1 MSCGCN
7 NNGNGWGGCGCST
20 VQYAPPACNPNFPTA
35 CTALGSGTIQRVVGE
50 DSAYCKYTVPALAY
64 NNVPASGI
72 LAFNG
77 TTGLVN
83 WRDASSANPVYL
95 SATPASQTSGNLLGI
110 STASGNAGQLV
121 EIYPASTSEATFPL
135 IPSGGSTVNWGTIE
149 NLVPNTGLVFR
160 NNTGTVA
167 QLSSSAGNIVTFD
180 ANGNPIAA
188 SASSIAGATAV
199 PSGAILP
206 FAYNVTTGTVPT
218 GWLLCDGTV
227 YQVSAYPTLGALLAN
242 TYGGSSGTFAV
253 PNLSGLFIRGS
264 GTQTLPNTVTYSS
277 GSIGSFS
284 LGGGQYDA
292 FQGHY
297 HSNSSSVN
305 AVALRASGGG
315 TPTGSGADFLYS
327 GSVSVA
333 IGEPTQDTLS
343 GNGTPRYQ
351 TETRPVSLAMVY
363 CIKT

>member
-1 MSCGCN
+1 
-7 NNGNGWGGCGCST
+7 
-20 VQYAPPACNPNFPTA
+20 
-35 CTALGSGTIQRVVGE
+35 
-50 DSAYCKYTVPALAY
+50 
-64 NNVPASGI
+64 
-72 LAFNG
+72 
-77 TTGLVN
+77 
-83 WRDASSANPVYL
+83 
-95 SATPASQTSGNLLGI
+95 
-110 STASGNAGQLV
+110 
-121 EIYPASTSEATFPL
+121 
-135 IPSGGSTVNWGTIE
+135 
-149 NLVPNTGLVFR
+149 
-160 NNTGTVA
+160 
-167 QLSSSAGNIVTFD
+167 
-180 ANGNPIAA
+180 
-188 SASSIAGATAV
+188 
-199 PSGAILP
+199 
-206 FAYNVTTGTVPT
+206 
-218 GWLLCDGTV
+218 LLCDGTV